1 METTWKTTRRLWCVV
16 VSCALSGL
24 VSSYAA
30 ELPDSPG
37 TIATQ
42 QTAVTQ
48 QNDLTAAESS
58 EITLAQAT
66 TPPAAAQQQS
76 GQSSTSSQSSSS
88 NQSGSNQAGSNQA
101 NSGQANSG
109 QGEAQPPGQ
118 KPVGTAAAGSV
129 PTTGVAASQPAGNAI
144 APGKQRRV
152 RSLVLKTGAIIAAG
166 VAIGTVAGLTLAT
179 SSKPPGAH

>member
-1 METTWKTTRRLWCVV
+1 MGTTWKTTPMLWCVV
-16 VSCALSGL
+16 VSCALSVS

-37 TIATQ
+37 TIASQ
-42 QTAVTQ
+42 QPAVAQ
-48 QNDLTAAESS
+48 QNDLTTAENS

-66 TPPAAAQQQS
+66 TPPPATQQQS
-76 GQSSTSSQSSSS
+76 GQSSTSNQSSSS
-88 NQSGSNQAGSNQA
+88 SKP
-101 NSGQANSG
+101 NSG

-166 VAIGTVAGLTLAT
+166 VAIGTVAGLTLGT